1 MTGRPPARGL
11 LLDVGV
17 VFFHSAWEIADEFE
31 RLAGLPPGTV
41 EGRGP
46 LDAGGDAQWERH
58 LAGEITE
65 REYWLTFAQQ
75 AVDRGAPLNGHPTL
89 MRAMFQYPGIVGPRP
104 EAMALVQECRA
115 RGIAVGILTNELM
128 DFQGRTWVESQEW
141 FPWFGVLIDS
151 TEFGIRKPAPEPYL
165 AAIAGMGMPAQDLV
179 FIDDNPL
186 YVEGGTAV
194 GLRSILLDVRD
205 PAAAF
210 DEAARELGL
219 A

>member
-31 RLAGLPPGTV
+31 RLAGLTPGTV

-65 REYWLTFAQQ
+65 REYWLTFAQK

-128 DFQGRTWVESQEW
+128 DFQGRAWVESQEW

-151 TEFGIRKPAPEPYL
+151 TEFGIRKPAPDPYL